1 MWLLILGCA
10 KWGIV
15 GFVVAIVLLK
25 IYEGTNIHDDIPR
38 PAFKERRSRR
48 ATLVLSAFAGV
59 LSAFVW
65 LLVQKLD

>member
-1 MWLLILGCA
+1 MWLIMGGA
-10 KWGIV
+10 KWGLV
-15 GFVVAIVLLK
+15 GFIVAFFLMR
-25 IYEGTNIHDDIPR
+25 IYEGTNIHDDVPR

-48 ATLVLSAFAGV
+48 ATIVLSAFAGA

>member
-1 MWLLILGCA
+1 MWLLILGGI
-10 KWGIV
+10 KWGVV
-15 GFVVAIVLLK
+15 GFVVAFILMR

-48 ATLVLSAFAGV
+48 ATIVLSAFAGV

>member
-1 MWLLILGCA
+1 MWALILGGA

-15 GFVVAIVLLK
+15 GFVVAFVLMK
-25 IYEGTNIHDDIPR
+25 IYEGTHIHDDVPR
-38 PAFKERRSRR
+38 PAFKERRSHR
-48 ATLVLSAFAGV
+48 ATLVLSVFAGV